1 MAATTRDWL
10 SSYRITPSA
19 LATPNVI
26 ARTCG
31 ALYVLGA
38 LPGAA
43 IAAVMPPGRG
53 KIVVFATV
61 LVSFLIGAWLLAKA
75 DRIAPL
81 SVELAGLM
89 GTVILVVA
97 ILSATSDIAAL
108 SLSSYFVFVSCNAAF
123 FLPPRRAALHTAV
136 AAVTCFVAIGLRP
149 GLPWWCGL
157 VTVAVVVV
165 VGAAVGVL
173 VRIAS
178 DADIDSLTGLLNR
191 RGFDNLADAELA
203 HAARTGRRPAIVL
216 SDLDRFKT
224 INDTQGHRAGDALLQ
239 EVAHKWQAHLRRG
252 EVVARYGGD
261 EFAVL
266 LPYSTE
272 IEAVRITEEL
282 RQEITTGC
290 SAGVTSWEP
299 GESTSRMVSRA
310 DDALYRAKQAG
321 RGLTMLESST
331 PSPLIAELQEAIDSQ
346 TVDVHFQPIVTLVD
360 GRTVGYEALVRWE
373 SRTEPGISA
382 AQTVRIAE
390 ENDFVAALDEL
401 VLRRACVEATDLCK
415 GDIRIALH
423 VNVSGLNLAR
433 AGFVSDIDSVLDDT
447 GWHASRLVL
456 EVTESVLDLDA
467 PIAIENLR
475 TLRARGVRVAIDD
488 FGTGSSSLSR
498 LGSLPN
504 DLLKLD
510 RVFVASIARDTGA
523 TPLLGAIAA
532 MSSALGLELIAEG
545 VEDTHQ
551 ASILAG
557 LGYPLAQG
565 YLYGKPQPAGSI
577 IECRS
582 AQT

>member
-1 MAATTRDWL
+1 M
-10 SSYRITPSA
+10 
-19 LATPNVI
+19 

-43 IAAVMPPGRG
+43 IAFVMPPGRG
-53 KIVVFATV
+53 KIAVFATV
-61 LVSFLIGAWLLAKA
+61 VISLLIGVWLLAKA
-75 DRIAPL
+75 ERLAPL
-81 SVELAGLM
+81 TVEIAGEM

-97 ILSATSDIAAL
+97 ILAATSDVAAL
-108 SLSSYFVFVSCNAAF
+108 SLSSYFVFISCNAAF
-123 FLPPRRAALHTAV
+123 FLPPRRAALHTAL
-136 AAVTCFVAIGLRP
+136 AAATCFVAIAMRP
-149 GLPWWCGL
+149 GLSWWSGL
-157 VTVAVVVV
+157 VTVAVIVVI
-165 VGAAVGVL
+165 GGAVGVL

-178 DADIDSLTGLLNR
+178 DADFDALTGLLNR
-191 RGFDNLADAELA
+191 RGFDNLTEAELSR
-203 HAARTGRRPAIVL
+203 AARTGRRPAIVL
-216 SDLDRFKT
+216 FDLDRFKS

-239 EVAHKWQAHLRRG
+239 EVARKWQAHLRPG

-266 LPYSTE
+266 LPNSSE
-272 IEAVRITEEL
+272 IDAIRITEEL
-282 RQEITTGC
+282 RHEITTGC

-310 DDALYRAKQAG
+310 DVALYRAKQAG

-331 PSPLIAELQEAIDSQ
+331 RSPLIAELREAIDRQ
-346 TVDVHFQPIVTLVD
+346 VLDVHFQPIVTLVD
-360 GRTVGYEALVRWE
+360 GRTIGYEALARWD
-373 SRTEPGISA
+373 SQIEPGISA
-382 AQTVRIAE
+382 AKTVRIAE

-401 VLRRACVEATDLCK
+401 VLRRACREATDLCN
-415 GDIRIALH
+415 GDARIALH
-423 VNVSGLNLAR
+423 VNVSGLNLTR
-433 AGFVSDIDSVLDDT
+433 AAYVSEIHAVLDKN
-447 GWHASRLVL
+447 GWQANRLVI
-456 EVTESVLDLDA
+456 EVSESVLDLDA

-475 TLRARGVRVAIDD
+475 TLRALGVRIAIDD

-498 LGSLPN
+498 LGSLPA

-510 RVFVASIARDTGA
+510 RVFVASIARDTS
-523 TPLLGAIAA
+523 TSPLLAAIAA

-565 YLYGKPQPAGSI
+565 YLYGKPQPASSI
-577 IECRS
+577 VEFLK
-582 AQT
+582 AQV